1 MTDKKQDSEPKLR
14 KTGWQPDFDERMG
27 ISFHGKPRPDKRTTI
42 EVTATPADADETF
55 GSDAQ
60 PDADANGTQASAS
73 DEPRDVTAVD
83 ATGDHTPP
91 FVADPDTATQVIA
104 DDAPSNPT
112 RPVQQDEDKK
122 DEEASEDNGL
132 VTKNL
137 KSRLDQPIQ
146 RLGSARFDGP
156 VILEIELLVAQVR
169 FSFPYSEVLD
179 IALGR
184 RDHST
189 GITPQ
194 VDLTAYGG
202 SELGVSRQHA
212 TIKRQGVS
220 LYLVDHRSINGTYLN
235 GQELLPEQPRMLR
248 DGDDIQLGKLTLRI
262 HYRIDRNVPGIKFY

>member
-1 MTDKKQDSEPKLR
+1 
-14 KTGWQPDFDERMG
+14 MG
-27 ISFHGKPRPDKRTTI
+27 ISFHGKPHPNKRTTV
-42 EVTATPADADETF
+42 EVAATPADADETS

-60 PDADANGTQASAS
+60 PDTDENTAQSPAS

-83 ATGDHTPP
+83 ATSGHTPP
-91 FVADPDTATQVIA
+91 FVTDPDNTTKVIA

-112 RPVQQDEDKK
+112 WPVQKDENEDEK
-122 DEEASEDNGL
+122 DEEASEDDEL

-137 KSRLDQPIQ
+137 QSRLDQPIQ

-184 RDHST
+184 RDRST

-194 VDLTAYGG
+194 VDLTAYSG

-235 GQELLPEQPRMLR
+235 GLELLPEQPRMLR